1 MDILK
6 GFFTEVNKKTLNQE
20 SNFSRSRRERRE
32 EGLMRENARLQR
44 DATVEAAKIIR
55 KQEREEA
62 ESAARL
68 ARWERERPA
77 REAAAREKEDA
88 RVNREFFE
96 EQALRAYFRRE
107 EFAKRQQ
114 QK

>member
-6 GFFTEVNKKTLNQE
+6 GFFTEVNKATLNKE
-20 SNFSRSRRERRE
+20 SDFSRSRRERRE
-32 EGLMRENARLQR
+32 ESQMRESARLHR

-68 ARWERERPA
+68 AKWERERPA
-77 REAAAREKEDA
+77 REAAAQEKEDA

-96 EQALRAYFRRE
+96 QQAYRAYFQRKAFE
-107 EFAKRQQ
+107 ERQQ

>member
-1 MDILK
+1 
-6 GFFTEVNKKTLNQE
+6 
-20 SNFSRSRRERRE
+20 
-32 EGLMRENARLQR
+32 MRENAKLQR
-44 DATVEAAKIIR
+44 DTTVEAARIIR

-68 ARWERERPA
+68 AIWERERPA

-96 EQALRAYFRRE
+96 QQALKAFFRQE
-107 EFAKRQQ
+107 ALEKRQR
-114 QK
+114 